1 MGSSLYIRFKHFI
14 VLFLPRQVGFRLR
27 QIKVKVITLV
37 DLQVDLLANF
47 GVLGRYR
54 PKDEVLDPKQSNDL
68 PQYLKRKKLTL
79 ADFEAMVAGTF
90 KPPESCPAPLMDL
103 SLNWQK
109 SNSSIN
115 KIQTEHGL
123 ILTTRKPVEVQYDE
137 PTTRDKNYKTIFG
150 ASDGIILVPLDFG
163 HSMSFQLNKFAT
175 GKWHYCLFNN
185 FRSIHTRCNMLTERN

>member
-137 PTTRDKNYKTIFG
+137 PTTRDKNYKTF
-150 ASDGIILVPLDFG
+150 
-163 HSMSFQLNKFAT
+163 
-175 GKWHYCLFNN
+175 
-185 FRSIHTRCNMLTERN
+185 